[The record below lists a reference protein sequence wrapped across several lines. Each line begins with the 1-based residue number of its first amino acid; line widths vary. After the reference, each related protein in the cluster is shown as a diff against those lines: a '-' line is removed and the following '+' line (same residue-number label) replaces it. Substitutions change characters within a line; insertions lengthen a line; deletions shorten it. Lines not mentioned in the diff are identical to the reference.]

1 MYELEI
7 KGTKLQLTKEEAQT
21 LLGLLQTQLM
31 SAVDPYAPWKLAPP
45 STTPQRPFEA
55 IWQVFPEHLPQYQI
69 SPLNMYKTTGVES
82 TPKTNGINFSAIAA
96 QP

>member
-1 MYELEI
+1 MENNSINVTTVPMYELEI

-45 STTPQRPFEA
+45 STTPQ
-55 IWQVFPEHLPQYQI
+55 YQI
-69 SPLNMYKTTGVES
+69 SPLNVYKTIGVES
-82 TPKTNGINFSAIAA
+82 TPKTNGINFSAITA